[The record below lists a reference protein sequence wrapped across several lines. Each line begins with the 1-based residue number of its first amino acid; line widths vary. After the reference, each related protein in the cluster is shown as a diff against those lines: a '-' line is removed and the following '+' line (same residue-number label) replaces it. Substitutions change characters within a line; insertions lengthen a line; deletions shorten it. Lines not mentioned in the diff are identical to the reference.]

1 MKCKICR
8 IQTTPVIDFG
18 NMPIANNFV
27 KSIEE
32 DTFRF
37 RMSTSF
43 CEDCLL
49 FQLDEQPKPEQM
61 FHNSYPFFT
70 GLSEFMKLHF
80 KEFAENHTKTLE
92 IEKSFVVEIGSNDG
106 TFLENIKHKKLRHL
120 GIDPSENV
128 VQKSIDKGINAEVN
142 FFGSEVAKSVVKN
155 YGYADRIFAANVVCH
170 VEDLNDFISGIK
182 KLLSKNGEFIFEEP
196 YIGSMIEKTS
206 YDQIYDE
213 HIYIFGI
220 LSIQKIFHRHGLTL
234 VDAIPQITHG
244 GSMRYVIKHVDAAE
258 ETSRLSELVQQE
270 IDLGLDGVD
279 VYLQFAVKCQQNK
292 IELLSLLNQFK
303 KEGKRVAGYAA
314 TSKSTTI
321 LNFCGITTDLIEF
334 ISDSTPE
341 KIGCLSPG
349 SHIPIVSHEA
359 MKANLPDFLVL
370 FAWNHETEILRK
382 EKNLGVQGVKW
393 IRFVP
398 KVKVL
403 ELNEVY

>member
-1 MKCKICR
+1 MKCKICKL
-8 IQTTPVIDFG
+8 QTKPVIDFG
-18 NMPIANNFV
+18 DMPIANNFV
-27 KSIEE
+27 KNIES

-49 FQLDEQPKPEQM
+49 FQLDEQPTPEQM
-61 FHNSYPFFT
+61 FHSSYPFFT
-70 GLSEFMKLHF
+70 GLSEYMKSHF
-80 KEFAENHTKTLE
+80 KEFAESHTRTLE

-106 TFLENIKHKKLRHL
+106 TFLENIKQKKLRHL
-120 GIDPSENV
+120 GIDPSANV
-128 VQKSIDKGINAEVN
+128 VQKSIDKGVNAEVN

-155 YGYADRIFAANVVCH
+155 YGFADRIFAANIVCH
-170 VEDLNDFISGIK
+170 VEDLNDFITGIK
-182 KLLSKNGEFIFEEP
+182 ELLSKNCEFIFEEP

-213 HIYIFGI
+213 HIFIFGV
-220 LSIQKIFHRHGLTL
+220 LSIQRIFQRHGLAL
-234 VDAIPQITHG
+234 IDAIPQVTHG
-244 GSMRYVIKHVDAAE
+244 GSMRYVIKHVDVAE
-258 ETSRLSELVQQE
+258 ETGRLLELVKQE
-270 IDLGLDGVD
+270 IDLGLDKID

-292 IELLSLLNQFK
+292 IELLNLLNQLK

-321 LNFCGITTDLIEF
+321 LNFCGINNDLIEF

-341 KIGCLSPG
+341 KIGCMSPG

-359 MKANLPDFLVL
+359 MKVNLPDFLVL
-370 FAWNHETEILRK
+370 FAWNHEAEILKK
-382 EKNLGVQGVKW
+382 ENGLAGQGVKW

-403 ELNEVY
+403 EINEVN